1 MRKRKPN
8 RSGFHYNS
16 STHYSSAWGVI
27 KRSLERLNSTD
38 IALHAG
44 FFVVK

>member
-1 MRKRKPN
+1 MRKRKPI
-8 RSGFHYNS
+8 RSSFHYDG
-16 STHYSSAWGVI
+16 STHYSSAWVVI
-27 KRSLERLNSTD
+27 KRSLERLNSPD